1 MEKEHNILL
10 NVDEFTFTIMLN
22 NKDIVEKWI
31 MYAENIICKFVRI
44 SRLENIFDGK
54 LSEMSSEKL
63 EGYDKCYNMGLKDY
77 YFAMAYHTCRM
88 DMGVCIKF
96 SAKAWAIYQARYSK
110 MYGVQIILPAFLQK
124 LNGNIDSVTI
134 RLTRIDFTVDY
145 YNYGIDLNELHTR
158 LQDKKILVQD
168 DTDRCRIRKTSFVG
182 EDGAIQTIY
191 IGSRSKGSKGFL
203 RIYDK
208 KMEQIKNN
216 GFRLEDAIKN
226 NSWIRF
232 EVVYKGMYAH
242 SITEELLKENL
253 TDQEF
258 ASFIAKAVTQKYRLY
273 DIEEGEYRIETK
285 KLIEIAEKSNAA
297 RLRCDSPRDNSLRQS
312 IQYIIFSS
320 GLFSL
325 IYKIEQLFGI
335 DGVDEFID
343 YLKSCYVSNIW
354 KGATMTRE
362 LNLWVKKHEDL
373 SKGKLEDNF
382 EV

>member
-1 MEKEHNILL
+1 M
-10 NVDEFTFTIMLN
+10 
-22 NKDIVEKWI
+22 
-31 MYAENIICKFVRI
+31 
-44 SRLENIFDGK
+44 
-54 LSEMSSEKL
+54 
-63 EGYDKCYNMGLKDY
+63 
-77 YFAMAYHTCRM
+77 
-88 DMGVCIKF
+88 
-96 SAKAWAIYQARYSK
+96 
-110 MYGVQIILPAFLQK
+110 
-124 LNGNIDSVTI
+124 
-134 RLTRIDFTVDY
+134 
-145 YNYGIDLNELHTR
+145 
-158 LQDKKILVQD
+158 QD

-191 IGSRSKGSKGFL
+191 LGSRSKGSKGFL